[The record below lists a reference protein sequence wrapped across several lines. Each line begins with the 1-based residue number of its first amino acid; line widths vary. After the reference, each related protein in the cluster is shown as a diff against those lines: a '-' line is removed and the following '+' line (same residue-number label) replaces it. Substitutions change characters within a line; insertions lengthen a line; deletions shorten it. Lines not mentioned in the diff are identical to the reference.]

1 MDSINRPVI
10 KLKKSPLQII
20 LNSFGIIAFAGT
32 IFYALLSW
40 GDLPSRIPTHF
51 NAAGEV
57 DGMGAKGSIWALPV
71 IGLFLWIGLT
81 ILENY
86 PHVYNY
92 INLTEQTAER
102 QYKNA
107 VMMVNVLK
115 NLIIVLFSYLTWV
128 GIQIGK
134 GIQEGLGTWFLPVF
148 LVLILGTVIFF
159 IVRSVRI
166 S

>member
-1 MDSINRPVI
+1 MDSFNRPVI

-20 LNSFGIIAFAGT
+20 LNSLGIIAFSGT
-32 IFYALLSW
+32 IFYTLLSW
-40 GDLPSRIPTHF
+40 GDLPPRIPTHF

-57 DGMGAKGSIWALPV
+57 DGMGSKGSIWALPV
-71 IGLFLWIGLT
+71 IGLILWIGLT

-92 INLTEQTAER
+92 INLTKETAER

-107 VMMVNVLK
+107 VLMVNILK

-134 GIQEGLGTWFLPVF
+134 GHQEGLGIWFLPVF